1 MSSSSNIYA
10 LVTGASNGIG
20 RAMAEECAKR
30 GYNVLLV
37 ALPEPILD
45 EATAQIKKDH
55 SNQSFDS
62 LGVNLMEKDAP
73 KQIFDWCVK
82 HDYQV
87 SLLINNA
94 GLGNSG
100 PFTSLPAAFYFG
112 QLQLNIVSLVILTH
126 HFIPMLEKH
135 KEAHVLNV
143 ASMAGFYDIPFKG
156 IYSASKKFVLSFS
169 RSLNKELEN
178 TSVNVTALCP
188 GGVLT
193 NEDVKLRTQELGFV
207 ARKSALLPEEVAS
220 YTLSKMFRGKRV
232 IIPGK
237 LSKTLKFV
245 SSMIPYK
252 IRMNMMANQF
262 IKNSR

>member
-1 MSSSSNIYA
+1 MSNATRTYA

-20 RAMAEECAKR
+20 KAMAQECAKR

-37 ALPEPILD
+37 ALPEPIL
-45 EATAQIKKDH
+45 EQATQELVSEYPDQK
-55 SNQSFDS
+55 FDS
-62 LGVNLMEKDAP
+62 LGVNLMAKEGP
-73 KQIFDWCVK
+73 QEILDWVNNNS
-82 HDYQV
+82 YQV

-100 PFTSLPAAFYFG
+100 PFTSLPASFYYG
-112 QLQLNIVSLVILTH
+112 QLQLNIVSLVSLTH
-126 HFIPMLEKH
+126 HFLPVLEKH
-135 KEAHVLNV
+135 NEAHVLNV
-143 ASMAGFYDIPFKG
+143 ASMAGFYDIPYKG

-169 RSLNKELEN
+169 RSLNKELEQ
-178 TSVNVTALCP
+178 SPVNITALCP

-220 YTLSKMFRGKRV
+220 YTLTKMFNGKRV
-232 IIPGK
+232 IVPGK
-237 LSKTLKFV
+237 LSKTLKLV
-245 SSMIPYK
+245 SSLIPYK
-252 IRMNMMANQF
+252 VRMNMMANQF